1 MKRIILSVFT
11 CLLFLQVSAQK
22 EIWLEFALKGGGG
35 ASFLL
40 NKNLLNDDFINY
52 QITSNYGFGAKF
64 AVNFGPFH
72 GISIEGM
79 YNNLGQDMT
88 YDLAGIGT
96 DLSNEI
102 SWKSIDTY
110 LLYRYITN
118 RVYLELGPM
127 YSSVSKVE
135 QNDNGVEGDV
145 SDNYTDSYLG
155 GAFGFGGYIANAE
168 SFSLGI
174 GIRATYGF
182 QDFVSERGMGT
193 GYPNPATG
201 LTYDSYEKSN
211 PAFVQFLV
219 EFNFGLGRFAKAQCS
234 KRMSFFRGGRR

>member
-1 MKRIILSVFT
+1 MKKILVSFFTFFLVFQ
-11 CLLFLQVSAQK
+11 LSAQK

-40 NKNLLNDDFINY
+40 NKNLFDDDLINY
-52 QITSNYGFGAKF
+52 QITGSYGLGAKF

-72 GISIEGM
+72 GISMEAM
-79 YNNLGQDMT
+79 YNSLGQDFQ
-88 YDLAGIGT
+88 YDVPGVGT
-96 DLSNEI
+96 DLTNEV
-102 SWKSIDTY
+102 SWKSIDYY

-118 RVYLELGPM
+118 RVYLELGPY
-127 YSSVSKVE
+127 YSTISKVD
-135 QNDNGVEGDV
+135 QNDNGLEGEV
-145 SDNYTDSYLG
+145 TEFYTDSYLG

-174 GIRATYGF
+174 GIRASYGF
-182 QDFVSERGMGT
+182 QDFVNERGMGL
-193 GYPNPATG
+193 GYPVPARG
-201 LTYDSYEKSN
+201 ITYDTYEKSN
-211 PAFVQFLV
+211 AAFVQFLV